1 MLSFH
6 LEQDKN
12 HSPSMFRLCKS
23 AHKNYCSSP
32 ADRKQPLDLKPC
44 KKISIEAG
52 SLIRTIFK
60 FERSCIMH
68 IDHRS
73 KITSESIDFKD
84 RYGGVEKLENRKVT
98 KTDMAFEG
106 QEGLSFKK
114 GQRKR

>member
-1 MLSFH
+1 
-6 LEQDKN
+6 
-12 HSPSMFRLCKS
+12 
-23 AHKNYCSSP
+23 
-32 ADRKQPLDLKPC
+32 
-44 KKISIEAG
+44 
-52 SLIRTIFK
+52 
-60 FERSCIMH
+60 MH